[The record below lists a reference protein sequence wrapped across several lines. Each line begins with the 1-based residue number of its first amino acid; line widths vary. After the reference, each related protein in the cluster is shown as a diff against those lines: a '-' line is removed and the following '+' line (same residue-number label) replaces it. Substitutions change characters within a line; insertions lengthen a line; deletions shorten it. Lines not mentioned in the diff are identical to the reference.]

1 MQTVGPGDHPRI
13 VQPEHP
19 AALLGAAEQDVPVRR
34 ERAAVELVDQV
45 EHAVA
50 EPYPLPSASKRY
62 TDELKV
68 NARPAV
74 GPSSK
79 DIAATTAPSG
89 IETS

>member
-1 MQTVGPGDHPRI
+1 

-79 DIAATTAPSG
+79 DIAATTSAKRNRNVVMPSPPSG
-89 IETS
+89 